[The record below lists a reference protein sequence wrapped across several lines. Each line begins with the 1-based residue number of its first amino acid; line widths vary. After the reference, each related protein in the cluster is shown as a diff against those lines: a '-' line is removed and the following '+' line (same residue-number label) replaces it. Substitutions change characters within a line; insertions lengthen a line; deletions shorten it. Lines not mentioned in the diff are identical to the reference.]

1 MVSSLHKQEVG
12 PSCTAVAYTEGET
25 ANARKPKRDE
35 EGWNSRQITGCD
47 KRDFQSDCTSHAER
61 GRRQAKARIQPTC
74 GSQLTQRQLAPLV
87 FRCGRW
93 SECDLCGFDQRG
105 NQRRYISRCDAA

>member
-61 GRRQAKARIQPTC
+61 GADRPNPE
-74 GSQLTQRQLAPLV
+74 S
-87 FRCGRW
+87 
-93 SECDLCGFDQRG
+93 
-105 NQRRYISRCDAA
+105 SRPAVHSSHFVNWRP